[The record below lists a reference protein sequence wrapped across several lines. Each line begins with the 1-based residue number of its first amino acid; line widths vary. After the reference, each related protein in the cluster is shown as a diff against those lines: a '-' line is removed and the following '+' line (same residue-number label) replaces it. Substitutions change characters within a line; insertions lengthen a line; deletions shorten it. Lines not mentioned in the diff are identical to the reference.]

1 MINNYILNN
10 NLVLNPILENIVG
23 FLSVFLIT
31 LSLTLFYLNE
41 LKLSKVKVIKFLQI
55 ISFVFISIFIL
66 YCMWDI
72 PNISLF
78 DVISY
83 MADKKDIDLHGH
95 VHGQVSINQEAAKII
110 GQGLQTIG
118 SNLGLGATIAGV
130 SAAVGKAI
138 AKSPLPPIQKA
149 GIILGSSVIG
159 GLTHS
164 KISETNM
171 NRIMA
176 KNTWNNNLTNFD
188 SNSNINNSNINK
200 FIDDNITSS
209 PLENLLSNFE
219 LTNYVC
225 ISMLILLIIQIFFKL
240 HIKDNIKL
248 NLTWIFSDK
257 FNNILEFYINKIIVL
272 NKKMSTFYI
281 WLILIS
287 VIIGLSSSIYA
298 INDIQNNLDDYIRV
312 YKSIKG
318 Q

>member
-1 MINNYILNN
+1 MIKYYILNN
-10 NLVLNPILENIVG
+10 NLTLNPILENIVV
-23 FLSVFLIT
+23 FLNVFLIT
-31 LSLTLFYLNE
+31 LSLTLFYLDE
-41 LKLSKVKVIKFLQI
+41 FKLSKVKVIKLLQI
-55 ISFVFISIFIL
+55 ISFVFISIFIF
-66 YCMWDI
+66 YYMWDI
-72 PNISLF
+72 SNISLF

-83 MADKKDIDLHGH
+83 MADKKDIHLHG
-95 VHGQVSINQEAAKII
+95 HGQVSINQEAAKVI
-110 GQGLQTIG
+110 GQGLQSIG
-118 SNLGLGATIAGV
+118 NNLGLGATIAGV

-149 GIILGSSVIG
+149 GIILGSGVIG

-188 SNSNINNSNINK
+188 SNSSIDNSNVNK

-225 ISMLILLIIQIFFKL
+225 ISMLILLIIQIIFKL

-248 NLTWIFSDK
+248 NLTWILSDK
-257 FNNILEFYINKIIVL
+257 YNNILEFYINKIIVL

-287 VIIGLSSSIYA
+287 IIIGLSSSIYA

-312 YKSIKG
+312 YNSIKG
-318 Q
+318 K

>member
-1 MINNYILNN
+1 
-10 NLVLNPILENIVG
+10 
-23 FLSVFLIT
+23 
-31 LSLTLFYLNE
+31 
-41 LKLSKVKVIKFLQI
+41 
-55 ISFVFISIFIL
+55 
-66 YCMWDI
+66 
-72 PNISLF
+72 
-78 DVISY
+78 
-83 MADKKDIDLHGH
+83 
-95 VHGQVSINQEAAKII
+95 
-110 GQGLQTIG
+110 
-118 SNLGLGATIAGV
+118 
-130 SAAVGKAI
+130 
-138 AKSPLPPIQKA
+138 
-149 GIILGSSVIG
+149 
-159 GLTHS
+159 
-164 KISETNM
+164 M